1 MPVRIPAAQATEVFS
16 FGVAGVGAFAPIYM
30 MLAPGAEET
39 MARHTTR
46 WAPRWEHV
54 AQRYISPPMQ
64 HAVRTHV
71 TPPVER
77 TMQRMDKATNHHM
90 ARAAQNVD
98 RRIRNGIQR
107 VQK

>member
-1 MPVRIPAAQATEVFS
+1 MPVRIPAARASEVVS
-16 FGVAGVGAFAPIYM
+16 FGVGGVAAFAPIYM

-54 AQRYISPPMQ
+54 AQRYITPPVQ

-71 TPPVER
+71 APPVER
-77 TMQRMDKATNHHM
+77 TVQRVDRITNPHM
-90 ARAAQNVD
+90 ARAAQHVD
-98 RRIRNGIQR
+98 RRIRNGLQR